1 MGFASWFLL
10 TLVFLCVA
18 LKLYDMGRVGTRFL
32 WVVVLMSAISPLFVD
47 FPTPKQEIA
56 TYVDGKAVF
65 HHWGLWSPP
74 WRKDIVY
81 IPGTE
86 ECGQLFKDSEVDNL
100 GHVKEFRAS
109 DRWVDVYKFDAKLCI
124 DHLVLME
131 TVKDAKEYHEK
142 LRRLKKHAQRRFL
155 EAAASDRWEEDLMDW
170 CIVDHDGRD
179 CTPISVR
186 IEGMVMTHEMYKAGV
201 RPMLT
206 TNVVRAVY

>member
-32 WVVVLMSAISPLFVD
+32 WVVVCVSGLSPVFFD

-74 WRKDIVY
+74 WRKDVVY

-142 LRRLKKHAQRRFL
+142 LRRLKKQAQLRFL
-155 EAAASDRWEEDLMDW
+155 QAVASDRWEQDLADY
-170 CIVDHDGRD
+170 CLDDHRGRD
-179 CTPISVR
+179 CTQVSIT
-186 IEGMVMTHEMYKAGV
+186 IEGMVMTYEMYMSNLSIRLV
-201 RPMLT
+201 TLVDRT
-206 TNVVRAVY
+206 VY